1 MACLRD
7 QVHDQQAMPD
17 VQQER
22 EYLAQADQHIAESE
36 QRLANQIRVIEWM
49 IHNGHNTALAEE
61 CLLHLQQD
69 LEQWRARRQLIL
81 SQWDRG

>member
-1 MACLRD
+1 MIGS
-7 QVHDQQAMPD
+7 AMPS

-22 EYLAQADQHIAESE
+22 EHLARADQHITESE

-49 IHNGHNTALAEE
+49 IQNGDNTILAEE

-69 LEQWRARRQLIL
+69 LEQWRAHRQFSLDPIA
-81 SQWDRG
+81 RGGTVCSVQ